1 MKIPHGFLLILD
13 KISKQQEMEAQTDFS
28 CSVLVTL
35 KLRGL
40 CASGVRSE
48 VEGIPN
54 PEGFVYFLG

>member
-1 MKIPHGFLLILD
+1 MQIPHGFLLLSD
-13 KISKQQEMEAQTDFS
+13 KIPKQQEMEAKTDFS

-35 KLRGL
+35 KLRVL
-40 CASGVRSE
+40 CASGVHLE